1 MANPKLYAGQR
12 VMYNGMELIID
23 EVAPETSRNG
33 SRYIAHERGVTLKR
47 DGGDL
52 IWAYRE
58 EVTPIEEEEPLMT
71 TQTVTAADLLV
82 KLEAIAKEVAK
93 LVAQEKAGKPS
104 GRQRVI
110 EKAKEEVEW
119 LSKNNTGMNDV
130 HFHVNERKGT
140 VVALI
145 VGAYSGSVNAKGI
158 AKVSRGDK
166 FDEHIGKVIALRR
179 ALGRD
184 DEPTY
189 LNAPQY

>member
-1 MANPKLYAGQR
+1 MENTKLYAGQR
-12 VMYNGMELIID
+12 VMYNGIELIID

-58 EVTPIEEEEPLMT
+58 EVTPIEEEEP

-82 KLEAIAKEVAK
+82 KLEAIANEVAK

-110 EKAKEEVEW
+110 EKAKTEVRYEEQRRARGAYTSIE
-119 LSKNNTGMNDV
+119 
-130 HFHVNERKGT
+130 FHVNERKGT
-140 VVALI
+140 VVALRRSLAGNVI
-145 VGAYSGSVNAKGI
+145 NVGKAT
-158 AKVSRGDK
+158 VSRDDK
-166 FDEHIGKVIALRR
+166 FDVHIGKVIAMRR
-179 ALGRD
+179 ALGQS